1 MMDAVERVLLARIL
15 RENGHNKTRTAEVL
29 GITREG
35 LHKKLARF
43 GMSE

>member
-1 MMDAVERVLLARIL
+1 MDALERILLSRAL
-15 RENGHNKTRTAEVL
+15 RENGNNKTRTAEIL

-43 GMSE
+43 GMAE